1 MIEQSRHRFRRE
13 SAAAELG
20 RECPPEFGGA
30 LGFSCALGLVDKPRT
45 HASHNL
51 TVVFDNK
58 RQGTGR
64 EVTARNPGLHG
75 LSGRREIPRLV
86 EQVPA
91 YVAAPVEDE

>member
-20 RECPPEFGGA
+20 RECPPEFGG
-30 LGFSCALGLVDKPRT
+30 ALGLVDKPRT